1 MKTGNPCCKD
11 PILQCIKEDVY
22 WCCECGALID
32 HEVVVDPY
40 FKEWRNKFSLR
51 SRVIDFHRMMG
62 LHEQGTGEG
71 PPHVPP
77 AETLKLR
84 LLLITEEYTEL
95 LKACGIHDRSC
106 LFFYQEIV
114 NTISQVGF
122 TNEANLPL
130 IADALADLDYVI
142 EGMRLA
148 CGIDGAPIAAE
159 VHRANMAKVGGE
171 RRADGKHLK
180 PKGWTPPDIEG
191 ELKKQG
197 WTP

>member
-1 MKTGNPCCKD
+1 MTKPGKIDSATGDFGFYVTLREQVIAFHNAMD
-11 PILQCIKEDVY
+11 LQD
-22 WCCECGALID
+22 
-32 HEVVVDPY
+32 
-40 FKEWRNKFSLR
+40 
-51 SRVIDFHRMMG
+51 
-62 LHEQGTGEG
+62 QGTGEG

-77 AETLKLR
+77 TETLKLR
-84 LLLITEEYTEL
+84 LRLIAEEIVEL
-95 LKACGIHDRSC
+95 LQGCGCERSASGA
-106 LFFYQEIV
+106 LQSSLERTIV
-114 NTISQVGF
+114 SIVSTRH
-122 TNEANLPL
+122 ANLSD
-130 IADALADLDYVI
+130 IADALTDLDYVI